1 MTTGGSTSEPRQ
13 QKNIWRRMMRSKP
26 SHLIREELHLD
37 ADEPPSHQLPV
48 SAPLPPESPVELRKC
63 ITFADLVLFGIGA
76 TVGAGIFVVTGEG
89 GRMAGP
95 GLVLSFVTAC
105 GGCLLSALAYAEFA
119 SDIPS
124 AGSAYTFVYS
134 SLGEL
139 FAFLNGLFL
148 VMEYGLS
155 GRDEH
160 TH

>member
-1 MTTGGSTSEPRQ
+1 
-13 QKNIWRRMMRSKP
+13 MRSKP